1 MRNYFRLENL
11 RKEWNRQNY
20 LLLLRCLIASFVVV
34 AVTEVLAR
42 RSIDHTLTFILAR
55 FPAFAYNAL
64 LVFMTM
70 CFALLFRRRSF
81 SLIAAGGTWIGV
93 AIADSI
99 LLSYRSMPLTAPDI
113 WLMSSVRSIFDKYM
127 SYFELGILM
136 FLIAVAIACIIYIL
150 YSAKKYR
157 VIFGFAA
164 AHFLIVV
171 GLFVLATFGL
181 QSLGVIQSTK
191 DFHNLPRAYRDNG
204 FCYCFAASVWTGGVE
219 EPDEYSDDVLDDIR
233 KDVFVE
239 LSDTVQDPP
248 NIVFVQLESFFDP
261 NYMKDLTFKQNPV
274 PNFQKIREKHPS
286 GLLSV
291 PCIGAGTANTEFE
304 ILTGMNLS
312 HFGVG
317 EYPYMTI
324 VDSAC
329 PETIAYSLHNIGYKT
344 HAIHNNNATF
354 YDRDIVY
361 DNLSFE
367 TFTSLEY
374 MDLDPETDF
383 TPTQWAKDAVLTE
396 EIMKCLR
403 TSEETDFV
411 FTVSVQPH
419 GRYPTEYSDAY
430 DYIDCDGMEDPGREL
445 GFEYYLYQL
454 HETDRF
460 VGELLE
466 AVEGFD
472 EKTVIVF
479 YGHHLPS
486 FSISTEE
493 LSYGDEQTT
502 EYVIWANYDIGNAKR
517 DLQTYQLSAYVMD
530 LCGIHEGV
538 IFRLHQSYDYPN
550 DEHLAFQEKL
560 HRLEYD
566 MLEGEHFA
574 FGGELIRPI
583 GLRFDVEDIL
593 LTDVEKT
600 EGGLRIFGENFT
612 HYSVAYMNGIA
623 HETEFV
629 SKQEL
634 FVPQILLE
642 DQDEIFVAQISAID
656 EMEILSQTDGI
667 VFYEPQTEE
676 SEPQSKNPK
685 DI

>member
-1 MRNYFRLENL
+1 
-11 RKEWNRQNY
+11 
-20 LLLLRCLIASFVVV
+20 LIASFIVV

-42 RSIDHTLTFILAR
+42 RSIDHTLTFMFAK
-55 FPAFAYNAL
+55 FPAFSYNAL

-70 CFALLFRRRSF
+70 CFALMFRRRSF
-81 SLIAAGGTWIGV
+81 ALIVAGGTWIGV

-157 VIFGFAA
+157 VMFVFAVT
-164 AHFLIVV
+164 HFLLVV
-171 GLFVLATFGL
+171 GLFVLATIGL
-181 QSLGVIQSTK
+181 QSLGVVQSTK
-191 DFHNLPRAYRDNG
+191 DFHNLPRAYSDNG
-204 FCYCFAASVWTGGVE
+204 FCYCFAASIWTGGVE
-219 EPDEYSDDVLDDIR
+219 EPDEYSDEALDNIQEDSFI
-233 KDVFVE
+233 E
-239 LSDTVQDPP
+239 LSDTVQNPP

-261 NYMKDLTFKQNPV
+261 NYMKNITFSENPV
-274 PNFQKIREKHPS
+274 PNFQAIREKFPS

-304 ILTGMNLS
+304 VLTGMNLS

-329 PETIAYSLHNIGYKT
+329 PETIAYSLHNIGYRT

-374 MDLDPETDF
+374 MDLNPETDF

-403 TSEETDFV
+403 TSEDKDFV
-411 FTVSVQPH
+411 FAVSVQPH
-419 GRYPTEYSDAY
+419 GRYPTEYSDEF
-430 DYIDCDGMEDPGREL
+430 DYLECSGMQDPAREL

-454 HETDRF
+454 RETDRF
-460 VGELLE
+460 VGELVE
-466 AVEGFD
+466 AVESFE

-479 YGHHLPS
+479 YGDHLPS
-486 FSISTEE
+486 FSIASDE
-493 LSYGDEQTT
+493 LSKGDEQTT
-502 EYVIWANYDIGNAKR
+502 EYVIWANYDIGNEKR
-517 DLQTYQLSAYVMD
+517 DLQTYQLSAYTMN

-550 DEHLAFQEKL
+550 DEHIAFQEDL
-560 HRLEYD
+560 QRLEYD

-574 FGGELIRPI
+574 FEGEVIRPI

-593 LTDVEKT
+593 LTDAE
-600 EGGLRIFGENFT
+600 EEQDGLHIFGDNFT
-612 HYSVAYMNGIA
+612 HYSVVYLNG
-623 HETEFV
+623 ESCVTEFI
-629 SKQEL
+629 SEQEL
-634 FVPQILLE
+634 FVPQIFPE
-642 DQDEIFVAQISAID
+642 HNDELFVAQVSAID
-656 EMEILSQTDGI
+656 EMEILSQTDVI
-667 VFYEPQTEE
+667 IWDEPPTEDAPETEE
-676 SEPQSKNPK
+676 TQSEE
-685 DI
+685 